1 MDPPVSLPPPLI
13 PSLPFQSHHLPLPH
27 LLFCLSR
34 SLPASVK
41 ASLTSLQ
48 PTTART
54 LHQSSWSFSEKFHP
68 NAYPYTISTFGLDLI
83 SHIHCISVL
92 VLYQECF
99 SHFFHPQSSER
110 WWPRTETRWT
120 WRPWVRPGKHREI
133 QKQVCLYLFFLPQVA
148 SLDPPRFDGEGKSI
162 SCSLLWPT
170 WT

>member
-1 MDPPVSLPPPLI
+1 MDPPVPLPPPPI

-68 NAYPYTISTFGLDLI
+68 NAYPYTISTFGLDLK
-83 SHIHCISVL
+83 SHIHCI
-92 VLYQECF
+92 YQCLF
-99 SHFFHPQSSER
+99 YIRNVIFFHLQSSER

-120 WRPWVRPGKHREI
+120 WRPWVRPGKQRDPKTGLFVFFFSPSGGRPWPSEI
-133 QKQVCLYLFFLPQVA
+133 WWG
-148 SLDPPRFDGEGKSI
+148 R
-162 SCSLLWPT
+162 
-170 WT
+170 